1 MNPGRRRA
9 LGFAAA
15 MGSVAAV
22 TAMARPPRPDP
33 DAPPPVT
40 LHTLFPERFGDWRVD
55 ELSRAFVRAA
65 NRDGR
70 AYGLYDQLLERTFL
84 RSDGLRIMLS
94 VAYGREQSAGL
105 QMHRPEICYRSG
117 GYTISDMQATT
128 LPLSGRTIAAT
139 RLMARLPGR
148 PEPITYWT
156 LMGGA
161 VVADA
166 AGIRRRRLAAVLR
179 HQILDGLLVR
189 ISSIDDD
196 AARAHEHQAR
206 FAEDVV
212 AAIAPADRHR
222 IIGNH
227 TEG

>member
-9 LGFAAA
+9 LAYAAA
-15 MGSVAAV
+15 MGSVAAL
-22 TAMARPPRPDP
+22 TAVARPPRPDP
-33 DAPPPVT
+33 DAPPALT

-55 ELSRAFVRAA
+55 ELSRAFVRAP

-70 AYGLYDQLLERTFL
+70 AYGLYDQLLERTFV
-84 RSDGLRIMLS
+84 RPDGQRIMLS
-94 VAYGREQSAGL
+94 AAYGREQSAGL

-117 GYTISDMQATT
+117 GYTISDMQAAT
-128 LPLSGRTIAAT
+128 LALRGRAISAT

-166 AGIRRRRLAAVLR
+166 VGIRRSRLAAVLH

-196 AARAHEHQAR
+196 PARAHALQAR
-206 FAEDVV
+206 FADEIV
-212 AAIAPADRHR
+212 AAIAPADRDKV
-222 IIGNH
+222 IGIH

>member
-1 MNPGRRRA
+1 VNPGRRRA

-15 MGSVAAV
+15 MGSVAAL
-22 TAMARPPRPDP
+22 TAVVRPPRPDP
-33 DAPPPVT
+33 DAPPPIT

-55 ELSRAFVRAA
+55 ELSRAFVRAPT
-65 NRDGR
+65 RDGR

-84 RSDGLRIMLS
+84 RPDGLRIMLS

-117 GYTISDMQATT
+117 GYTISDMQPASLALT
-128 LPLSGRTIAAT
+128 GRTVDAT

-166 AGIRRRRLAAVLR
+166 AGIRRRRLAAVLH

-189 ISSIDDD
+189 VSSIDDD
-196 AARAHEHQAR
+196 TARAHDQQAR
-206 FAEDVV
+206 FADEIV
-212 AAIAPADRHR
+212 AAIAPADRAKV
-222 IIGNH
+222 IGNH